1 MKKRTTETTGKAQG
15 AQKEFCVVR
24 SWLRQNVSRKDHL
37 TLCSL
42 CSPCALCGALGLVK
56 TEIGR

>member
-1 MKKRTTETTGKAQG
+1 MKKRNAENTGKAPG
-15 AQKEFCVVR
+15 TPKDTCVVR

-42 CSPCALCGALGLVK
+42 CSPCALCVSLGLVK